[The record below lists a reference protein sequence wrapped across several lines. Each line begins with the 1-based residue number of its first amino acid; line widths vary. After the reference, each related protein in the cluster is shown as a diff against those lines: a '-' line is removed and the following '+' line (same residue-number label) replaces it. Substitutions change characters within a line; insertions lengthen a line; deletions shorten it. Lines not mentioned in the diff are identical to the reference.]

1 MRFWLGIES
10 TAHTFGVSIVSEDG
24 EILADERDVYV
35 PPAGGLQ
42 PREVARHH
50 TNVAPSVLKRA
61 FQRTGIAPSRV
72 SAVGVSYGPGLGP
85 CLRVGVSVARALSSY
100 YGWKL
105 FGVNHTVGH
114 VELSRLLSGF
124 SDPLAVYVSGGN
136 TNIVAWKDGRYR
148 IFGETLDIAVG
159 NLFDSFAREVGLQH
173 PGGPKIEKL
182 AREGKKLGLVEL
194 PYSVKGQDVSFSGLL
209 TAAVKAYKRG
219 ERLERVAYSLQEIAF
234 SMLAEAAERALVHTR
249 KDSMIS
255 AGGVAA
261 NSRLNEM
268 LSLVAAEHSIPFFAT
283 PVKMAGDNGIM
294 IAAVTMEMDLGGV
307 EPSDP
312 LKLLPTPKL
321 RMNDTDVYWRITGM
335 RLRLRGDEQPGV
347 SKRGIAYSKGSRG

>member
-1 MRFWLGIES
+1 
-10 TAHTFGVSIVSEDG
+10 
-24 EILADERDVYV
+24 
-35 PPAGGLQ
+35 
-42 PREVARHH
+42 
-50 TNVAPSVLKRA
+50 
-61 FQRTGIAPSRV
+61 
-72 SAVGVSYGPGLGP
+72 
-85 CLRVGVSVARALSSY
+85 VGVSVARALSSY